1 MLNLKKEYVSSKL
14 EAGKLIIKVAG
25 YRMFDGG
32 PSRYDIRVTETS
44 CTKSDG
50 TKHSTLLGFNTM

>member
-1 MLNLKKEYVSSKL
+1 MYDNGSNKL

-25 YRMFDGG
+25 YRIFDGG
-32 PSRYDIRVTETS
+32 SLSYDIRLTETS

-50 TKHSTLLGFNTM
+50 TKHSTLMGCNTM